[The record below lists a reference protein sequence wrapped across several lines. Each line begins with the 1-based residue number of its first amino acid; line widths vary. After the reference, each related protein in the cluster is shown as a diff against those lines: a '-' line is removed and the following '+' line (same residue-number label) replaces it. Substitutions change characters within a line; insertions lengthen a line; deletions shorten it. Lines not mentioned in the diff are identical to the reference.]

1 VVQTSVK
8 IVTCETNNA
17 CAWLKFTLTFHTD
30 ILVCHCTRGVCHMTH
45 QRFKAKSSGSMLCTH
60 FLLSDVAKA
69 KHELLLLLLLVV
81 SSVLRSKCV
90 GNSHM

>member
-1 VVQTSVK
+1 
-8 IVTCETNNA
+8 
-17 CAWLKFTLTFHTD
+17 
-30 ILVCHCTRGVCHMTH
+30 MTH